1 MFGTKGGTSRGGR
14 SACWGPKRI
23 AIVQEPGLVA
33 GAEGPLLV
41 PLSAA
46 ASAAASRAGGSLSTI
61 YKEDDSGYES
71 YYPFQ
76 FLKLS
81 GSAFGF
87 SFVWSTA

>member
-1 MFGTKGGTSRGGR
+1 MFGTKGGLHEGGR
-14 SACWGPKRI
+14 GALRGPKRI

-46 ASAAASRAGGSLSTI
+46 ASAAASGSLSTI
-61 YKEDDSGYES
+61 YKEDDSGCES
-71 YYPFQ
+71 YYSFQ

-87 SFVWSTA
+87 LFVWSTA